1 MALDP
6 ISSALNLGETIISR
20 IWPDK
25 EASERRE
32 LEAFLKQIEQAHG
45 AAMAQAEINK
55 VEAGHRTVFVAGWR
69 PAIGWCCA
77 LALVYGSIGYP
88 LAASLGVGAELPPPT
103 FIEDN
108 IMELLFA
115 MLGMGGLRSFEKVR
129 GVAR

>member
-6 ISSALNLGETIISR
+6 ISSALSLGEAIISR

-25 EASERRE
+25 DASERRE
-32 LEAFLKQIEQAHG
+32 LEAFLKQIEQAHS
-45 AAMAQAEINK
+45 AAMAQVEVNK

-69 PAIGWCCA
+69 PAIGWTGAIA
-77 LALVYGSIGYP
+77 LIYGSLGYP
-88 LAASLGVGAELPPPT
+88 LLSAVGLGADLPPPT

-115 MLGMGGLRSFEKVR
+115 MLGMGGLRTFEKSK
-129 GVAR
+129 GVAK